1 MLFCTFIGFTIAVIP
16 ITTKKLNIFDPT
28 TFAIAMSFWPFNAA
42 VTLTAASGALVP
54 NATIVSPINNDGIL
68 NFLAI
73 DDAPDTNPSAPLIN
87 NKNPINNKM

>member
-1 MLFCTFIGFTIAVIP
+1 
-16 ITTKKLNIFDPT
+16 
-28 TFAIAMSFWPFNAA
+28 MSFWPFNAA

-87 NKNPINNKM
+87 NKNPINNNVIIIDWNRMVHI

>member
-1 MLFCTFIGFTIAVIP
+1 MF
-16 ITTKKLNIFDPT
+16 NIFEPT
-28 TFAIAMSFWPFNAA
+28 TFAVAMSFWPFNAA

-73 DDAPDTNPSAPLIN
+73 DDAPDTNPSAPLIY